1 MKKQNKKKIKMEMR
15 ELDKKLLKMV
25 NENTIDEII
34 KVIEDFL
41 RGLQ

>member
-1 MKKQNKKKIKMEMR
+1 MKKQMKNIKNEMR

>member
-1 MKKQNKKKIKMEMR
+1 MEKQMKNVKEDMR
-15 ELDKKLLKMV
+15 ELDAKLLKMV
-25 NENTIDEII
+25 NENTIDEIM